1 MALHIPLPK
10 QILTHAHWTLGKR
23 KMAKSTGNVVNPFF
37 AMDRFGVDAIRF
49 YMAYDGGIQD
59 DADYENHFIT
69 ERYRKC
75 LHGGIGGLA
84 SRVIRSKA
92 WDIREAIGSRTPEN
106 LGQTSLHGQD
116 AQVTEL
122 HRDFLTRLPSIAS
135 KHFEDLDSGA
145 AVRVITDL
153 VFDTNAYLQNI
164 GPWDKTRLTKPERME
179 ILFLCAESL
188 RICGILLQPYMPGKM
203 SELLDTLGVSPGRR
217 KFADTAIGADL
228 DYGTPPPEIK
238 ARLGK
243 GIEGSLFP
251 PLTIEWPDK
260 IKGLPSQLRNI

>member
-37 AMDRFGVDAIRF
+37 AMDRFGVDPMRY

-59 DADYENHFIT
+59 DADYENQFIT

-84 SRVIRSKA
+84 SRLIRSKA
-92 WDIREAIGSRTPEN
+92 WCIRDAVKTRTTEILNETSPKISKADGTRSHRLILAEIPSRV
-106 LGQTSLHGQD
+106 
-116 AQVTEL
+116 A
-122 HRDFLTRLPSIAS
+122 
-135 KHFEDLDSGA
+135 KHFDDLDPGA
-145 AVRVITDL
+145 AVRVITD
-153 VFDTNAYLQNI
+153 VIFDTNAYLQKSK
-164 GPWDKTRLTKPERME
+164 PWDKTRSTEEQVLE

-188 RICGILLQPYMPGKM
+188 RICGILLQPYMPTKM
-203 SELLDTLGVSPGRR
+203 SELLDTLGVSQSRR
-217 KFADTAIGADL
+217 KFADTVIGVDR
-228 DYGTPPPEIK
+228 DYGTPLPGVK
-238 ARLGK
+238 TGLGR
-243 GIEGSLFP
+243 GMEGTLFP